1 MGGFFESFGIN
12 VPSLIAQ
19 VINFGIL
26 FGLLYLLAYK
36 PIMRMMDERSRKIKE
51 SLEQAERIKQ
61 QSTLA
66 EEETAKKIEE
76 AGQEA
81 RKLLNQAESAAEK
94 VRQKA
99 QDDARVDAEKL
110 IEQARGQIGQ
120 ERDEAIG
127 ELRKEFAD
135 LTVLAAEKVIKR
147 SLDKEAQRKLIDQV
161 LEESSGLKNN

>member
-1 MGGFFESFGIN
+1 MEGIGELGLN
-12 VPSLIAQ
+12 VPTLIAQ
-19 VINFGIL
+19 VVNFGIL
-26 FGLLYLLAYK
+26 FLVLRFVAYK
-36 PIMRMMDERSRKIKE
+36 PIMRMMDARSNKIKE

-61 QSTLA
+61 QAGVA
-66 EEETAKKIEE
+66 EQETAKKIEQ

-81 RKLLNQAESAAEK
+81 RALVNQAMASAES

-99 QDDARVDAEKL
+99 QLEARADAEKL
-110 IEQARGQIGQ
+110 IAQARVQIGQ

-147 SLDKEAQRKLIDQV
+147 SLDKEAQRKLIEQV

>member
-19 VINFGIL
+19 AVNFGVL
-26 FGLLYLLAYK
+26 FGLLYLVAYK
-36 PIMRMMDERSRKIKE
+36 PIMRMMDARSNKIRE

-61 QSTLA
+61 QADVA
-66 EEETAKKIEE
+66 EQETAKKIEA

-81 RKLLNQAESAAEK
+81 RALINQAMASAENM
-94 VRQKA
+94 RQKA
-99 QDDARVDAEKL
+99 QVDAKADAEKL
-110 IEQARGQIGQ
+110 IAQARGQIGQ

-147 SLDKEAQRKLIDQV
+147 SLDKEAQRKLIEQV

>member
-1 MGGFFESFGIN
+1 MGGLAELGFS
-12 VPSLIAQ
+12 VPTLIAQ
-19 VINFGIL
+19 LVNFGIIL
-26 FGLLYLLAYK
+26 ILLRIFAYK
-36 PIMRMMDERSRKIKE
+36 PIMRMMDERSRKIRE

-61 QSTLA
+61 QADIA
-66 EEETAKKIEE
+66 EQETARKIDE
-76 AGQEA
+76 AAHEA
-81 RKLLNQAESAAEK
+81 RKLVDQAMVSAES

-99 QDDARVDAEKL
+99 QLDAKADAEKL
-110 IEQARGQIGQ
+110 IAQARGQIGQ

-161 LEESSGLKNN
+161 LEESSSLKNN

>member
-1 MGGFFESFGIN
+1 MEGLKELGFS
-12 VPSLIAQ
+12 VPTLIAQ
-19 VINFGIL
+19 LVNFGLIL
-26 FGLLYLLAYK
+26 VLLRMFAYK
-36 PIMRMMDERSRKIKE
+36 PIMKMMDERSSKIKD

-61 QSTLA
+61 QASVA
-66 EEETAKKIEE
+66 EQETAKKIEA

-81 RKLLNQAESAAEK
+81 RGLVNQALTSAEN

-99 QDDARVDAEKL
+99 LVEAKTDAEKL
-110 IEQARGQIGQ
+110 IAQARGQITQ

-147 SLDKEAQRKLIDQV
+147 SLDKDAQRGLINQV
-161 LEESSGLKNN
+161 LEESSSLKNN

>member
-1 MGGFFESFGIN
+1 MEGLKELGFS
-12 VPSLIAQ
+12 VPTLIAQ
-19 VINFGIL
+19 LINFGIIL
-26 FGLLYLLAYK
+26 ILLRIFAYK
-36 PIMRMMDERSRKIKE
+36 PIMRMMDERSRKIRE

-61 QSTLA
+61 QAAVA
-66 EEETAKKIEE
+66 EQETGKKIEA

-81 RKLLNQAESAAEK
+81 RKLLAQAETSAES
-94 VRQKA
+94 VRQKV
-99 QDDARVDAEKL
+99 QLDAKADAEKL
-110 IEQARGQIGQ
+110 IAQARDQIGQ

-127 ELRKEFAD
+127 ELRREFAD